1 MKLSKEEKARLLAD
15 PEMNQHEWKRFS
27 GMTTC
32 KKCGLVKGS
41 GFAKCELVDSQKE
54 SSDGK

>member
-54 SSDGK
+54 AGK